1 MNENEKQGLSETKE
15 TIARALEIATILTK
29 ADRSSMITNQD
40 GNILVQENL
49 LSTIKSIIGIINSK
63 TLANM
68 VENSRDVLV
77 YPNK

>member
-1 MNENEKQGLSETKE
+1 MNERQGLSETKE
-15 TIARALEIATILTK
+15 TIAKALEIAIMLTK
-29 ADRSSMITNQD
+29 ADRSSIITNQD

-49 LSTIKSIIGIINSK
+49 LSTIQSIIGIINSK

-68 VENSRDVLV
+68 VENSKNVLV